1 MLVQKKKKRERERFA
16 KLFKLP
22 STASQTFLNVIY
34 GQWSVRVSRGTEMSE
49 QEAGQ
54 KLQHNVGNESAPSL
68 TKFTE
73 SETGETVWWK
83 TSGNRWEVNFV
94 LDG

>member
-1 MLVQKKKKRERERFA
+1 
-16 KLFKLP
+16 
-22 STASQTFLNVIY
+22 
-34 GQWSVRVSRGTEMSE
+34 MSE